1 MSSFNATSNKNS
13 GYIYTVPAENTIYEQ
28 VISSDMQLN
37 THFRIYFR
45 RLQWR
50 RCRRQKKGFYWQGF
64 GTWFD
69 LGLTYYPKKNIQFTA
84 SILDVGFIK
93 HSKDVETFTYKVL

>member
-1 MSSFNATSNKNS
+1 
-13 GYIYTVPAENTIYEQ
+13 
-28 VISSDMQLN
+28 MQLN
-37 THFRIYFR
+37 TSVFQNIFR

-50 RCRRQKKGFYWQGF
+50 LPATLEKKALF
-64 GTWFD
+64 GKDLGLGFD

-93 HSKDVETFTYKVL
+93 HSKDVETFTYKGYYKYEV

>member
-1 MSSFNATSNKNS
+1 METL
-13 GYIYTVPAENTIYEQ
+13 PAI
-28 VISSDMQLN
+28 
-37 THFRIYFR
+37 R
-45 RLQWR
+45 
-50 RCRRQKKGFYWQGF
+50 KGFIRQGF
-64 GTWFD
+64 GTRFD